1 MKRIDSL
8 QTLLTIA
15 CILSGFLAGENIY
28 RYLVEVPAWR
38 HINIIYW
45 GEYSRHADLSYRGIF
60 LFPTEAIISALLLLI
75 ASIIILS
82 QKGTFKSATWPV
94 HAATIFALIGLGLTF
109 FAAPYMLS
117 VRTMP
122 NDPALLQCTFN
133 RFHFWGLWRALAQI
147 LSFCATAW
155 AMTKVFKSEK

>member
-1 MKRIDSL
+1 MKNIGRL
-8 QTLLTIA
+8 QTLLVIA
-15 CILSGFLAGENIY
+15 CILGGFLAGENIY
-28 RYLVEVPAWR
+28 RYVLEVPAWR
-38 HINIIYW
+38 HINIINW

-60 LFPTEAIISALLLLI
+60 LLPTEAIVSALLLLI

-82 QKGTFKSATWPV
+82 QKETFKSATWPV
-94 HAATIFALIGLGLTF
+94 HSATIFALIGLGFTF

-122 NDPALLQCTFN
+122 DDPVLLQHTFN
-133 RFHFWGLWRALAQI
+133 RFHFWGAWRATAQI